1 MTPDTD
7 PIARYERFRQ
17 ADPDNPNLI
26 QALGDLYHRAGRF
39 DQALAC
45 FADGLRVEPGNAAL
59 RGRLAMVWIS
69 QHRFAEAEQQLQE
82 LVADSPGDP
91 ALWHNLGLAQFH
103 QKKFDAARDSL
114 ATAEGKGA
122 RAPETYSHLAHAWHH
137 LGDVQRAREAAQRWA
152 QVSPSAAAEGYLSL
166 VELDCGDY
174 DAAFARADATL
185 AKDPDNVDANV
196 VSGVNALEQQ
206 QIERAESQYA
216 TASRLE
222 PDNPRAW
229 VGVALVRLHHR
240 EHARA
245 IEAFERALALS
256 PRNVGTIIALGWA
269 QLSIRE
275 HVAAEKT
282 FRRAILVDRTFGEA
296 YGGLASA
303 LVMQNRRDE
312 ARREIERARRLNAGG
327 FGAVYAQS
335 VLLALEGRQPLGER
349 LMTKALQRSVRP
361 GTPSL
366 YEYSR
371 TFLRQ
376 LPAPTGPEAGPG
388 PAATGPATGPA
399 SGPATTGP
407 DPEPVD
413 SGPPP
418 SA

>member
-1 MTPDTD
+1 MTADS
-7 PIARYERFRQ
+7 IERYERFRL
-17 ADPDNPNLI
+17 ADPGNAELLMT
-26 QALGDLYHRAGRF
+26 LGELYHRGGRF
-39 DQALAC
+39 DEAAAC
-45 FADGLRVEPGNAAL
+45 FDDGLRTAPGHAGL
-59 RGRLAMVWIS
+59 RSRLANLRIS
-69 QHRFAEAEQQLQE
+69 QHRFAEAEVGLLA
-82 LVADSPGDP
+82 LVAEAPGDP

-103 QKKFDAARDSL
+103 QKKFDAARNSL
-114 ATAEGKGA
+114 AAAEGKGA

-137 LGDVQRAREAAQRWA
+137 LGDVQRAREAAQLWA
-152 QVSPSAAAEGYLSL
+152 QVSPSTAAEGYLSL
-166 VELDCGDY
+166 VELDCGDF
-174 DAAFARADATL
+174 DAAYQRADATL
-185 AKDPDNVDANV
+185 AQDPNNVDANV

-206 QIERAESQYA
+206 QIARAEAQYA
-216 TASRLE
+216 IASRLE

-282 FRRAILVDRTFGEA
+282 FRRAILIDRTFGEA

-312 ARREIERARRLNAGG
+312 ARREIERARRLSAGG

-349 LMTKALQRSVRP
+349 VMTKALQRSVRP

-366 YEYSR
+366 YEYAR

-376 LPAPTGPEAGPG
+376 LPAAAG
-388 PAATGPATGPA
+388 TA
-399 SGPATTGP
+399 SGPASTGP
-407 DPEPVD
+407 DSEPVD